1 MTSIDTSAGA
11 AYSAKVSVVITCYK
25 YAHFLPF
32 AMDSALGQTHQN
44 VEVIMV
50 NDGSPDNT
58 DEVMQRYL
66 SDPRV
71 VYVKQE
77 NAGQAVA
84 KNNGIQRATGDFV
97 AFLDA
102 DDIWQTDKLEKQLP
116 LFANPEV
123 GVVYCRVKYMD
134 EKGTPVEVADRA
146 LWRPKRGRITADIFL
161 DNLIPFCAA
170 VVRRSCFDKVGVMD
184 PSFRM
189 GIDWDLWLRMSV
201 NYQFDF
207 VDEPL
212 LNYRVG
218 HAGQMSKNY
227 LVREQDTM
235 RIMEQF
241 VRANPGLLPESLI
254 RWAYAYSYCNRGY
267 YFRRNDRWKSLSF
280 YFKAIRVRWQHVQ
293 AYLGIVKW
301 LGWQILS
308 PLGLKR

>member
-1 MTSIDTSAGA
+1 MQD
-11 AYSAKVSVVITCYK
+11 AKVSVVITCYK
-25 YAHFLPF
+25 YAHYLPL
-32 AMDSALGQTHQN
+32 AMDSVLRQTHRN

-71 VYVKQE
+71 VYIKQE

-84 KNNGIQRATGDFV
+84 KNNGIARATGDYI

-102 DDIWQTDKLEKQLP
+102 DDIWADDKLAKQLP
-116 LFANPEV
+116 LFANPQV
-123 GVVYCRVKYMD
+123 GVVYCRVNYMD
-134 EKGTPVEVADRA
+134 ENGKPYA
-146 LWRPKRGRITADIFL
+146 LQPRDLLEPKSGWIVQHLFK

-170 VVRRSCFDKVGVMD
+170 VVRRDCFAEVGVMD
-184 PSFRM
+184 TSFRM

-201 NYQFDF
+201 KYQFAY
-207 VDEPL
+207 VDEAL

-218 HAGQMSKNY
+218 HSGQMSKNF

-235 RIMEQF
+235 RIMRQF
-241 VRANPGLLPESLI
+241 IDNHPGLVAPAQI
-254 RWAYAYSYCNRGY
+254 RWAMAYSYCNRGY
-267 YFRRNDRWKSLSF
+267 YFRVDDAGKSLSF
-280 YFKAIRVRWQHVQ
+280 YLKAIRERWFHGQ
-293 AYLGIVKW
+293 AYLGIAKMMAIQVLK
-301 LGWQILS
+301 